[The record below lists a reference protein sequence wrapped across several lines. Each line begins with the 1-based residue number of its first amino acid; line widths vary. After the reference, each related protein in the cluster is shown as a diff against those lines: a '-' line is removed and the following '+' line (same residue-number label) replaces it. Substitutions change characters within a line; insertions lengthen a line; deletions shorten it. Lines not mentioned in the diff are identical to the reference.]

1 MTNEFSRFEM
11 LVGTQSV
18 EKLKRCH
25 IAVFGLGGVGSFT
38 VEALARCGIGKLTL
52 IDNDTISVTN
62 INRQLF
68 ALHSTIGEKKTHI
81 AMERVLDINPNCV
94 VNIIDEFYLHENADK
109 FFNLKY
115 DYVIDAI
122 DTVTSKLNLAVRCY
136 QNNIP
141 LISCMGTGNKLD
153 ASLFEICDIN
163 KTTTCPLCR
172 VMRRELKELGIP
184 RLKVVYSPEPVIAPQ
199 TCDEDSGKRQTPAS
213 VSFVPPVAGMLL
225 AGEAVR
231 DLMNQ
236 DI

>member
-1 MTNEFSRFEM
+1 MINEFSRFEM

-38 VEALARCGIGKLTL
+38 VEALARCGVGELTL

-68 ALHSTIGEKKTHI
+68 ALHSTIGEKKTHV

-94 VNIIDEFYLHENADK
+94 VNIIDEFYLPENADN

-122 DTVTSKLNLAVRCY
+122 DTVTSKLDLAVRCY
-136 QNNIP
+136 QNSIP

-163 KTTTCPLCR
+163 KTMTCPLCR
-172 VMRRELKELGIP
+172 VMRRELKERGVP
-184 RLKVVYSPEPVIAPQ
+184 RLKVVYSPEPVITPQ
-199 TCDEDSGKRQTPAS
+199 SCGCEEDSGKRQTPAS

-231 DLMNQ
+231 DL
-236 DI
+236 IV

>member
-1 MTNEFSRFEM
+1 MINEFSRFEM

-38 VEALARCGIGKLTL
+38 VEALARCGVGELTL

-68 ALHSTIGEKKTHI
+68 ALHSTIGEKKTHV

-94 VNIIDEFYLHENADK
+94 VNIIDEFYLPENADN

-122 DTVTSKLNLAVRCY
+122 DTVTSKLDLAVRCY
-136 QNNIP
+136 QNSIP

-163 KTTTCPLCR
+163 KTMTCPLCR
-172 VMRRELKELGIP
+172 VMRRELKERGVP
-184 RLKVVYSPEPVIAPQ
+184 RLKVVYSPEPVITPHS
-199 TCDEDSGKRQTPAS
+199 CGCEENSGKRQTPAS

-231 DLMNQ
+231 DL
-236 DI
+236 IV